1 MNALTGTGAL
11 LRLYLRRDRVVAPVW
26 IVLLGALP
34 LLYAVSFEGLY
45 PTAADRQAFYLGTL
59 SAPAQA
65 ALVGPIFG
73 SDLGALV
80 AWRSG
85 LVLALVPLAAI
96 LTVVRHTRGEEDA
109 GRTELIGS
117 TAVGRH
123 AGLAAAMLAAG
134 GGVAATGALSSI
146 SLWGFGLPLAGSVA
160 YGASVAVV
168 GLVFVGC
175 AAVAAQVASGARA
188 ARGYAL
194 GVLAVV
200 FAARAIGDAGS
211 GTLSWFSPIGW
222 SAQVRPFADERWWPM
237 MLSLTTATAFC
248 VGAFAAANRRDLGA
262 GLRAEHR
269 GRAAAAPSLSGP
281 IALAWRLS
289 RGTVAVWTVGL
300 ALFGIAIGSSTG
312 GIGDQL
318 GSSAAIGEALEK
330 FGGSTVEQSF
340 IAAVLSIVGV
350 VVAAFAVSALLRL
363 HSEEEAGLAEIVLA
377 TGVSRARWLAGH
389 LLCAVL
395 GAAWLLLVV
404 GLAIGLTYGSAT
416 GDVTGELPSVLVG
429 ALVQLP
435 AVWVVTAIGVALFGA
450 LPRFA
455 TVLWAV
461 LAGFV
466 ALGQVGSVVGLPQPW
481 LDLSPFTHVP
491 RLPGATLTPVPIGWL
506 VAVAIVV
513 GIGGFTA
520 FRRRDIRG

>member
-11 LRLYLRRDRVVAPVW
+11 LRLYLRRDRLVASVW

-59 SAPAQA
+59 STPAQA

-80 AWRSG
+80 SWRSG
-85 LVLALVPLAAI
+85 AVLALVPLAAI

-117 TAVGRH
+117 TAVGRY
-123 AGLAAAMLAAG
+123 AGLAAAIALAG
-134 GGVAATGALSSI
+134 IGVAGTGALSVI
-146 SLWGFGLPLAGSVA
+146 SLAAFGLPVAGSLA

-175 AAVAAQVASGARA
+175 GAVAAQVASGARA

-194 GVLAVV
+194 GVLAVA

-222 SAQVRPFADERWWPM
+222 SAQVRPFAEERWWPM
-237 MLSLTTATAFC
+237 LMSLATAG
-248 VGAFAAANRRDLGA
+248 VLLTAAFAAAERRDLGG
-262 GLRAEHR
+262 GLVAERR
-269 GRAAAAPSLSGP
+269 GRNEAAPSLAGP
-281 IALAWRLS
+281 VALAWRLT
-289 RGTVAVWTVGL
+289 RGATLGWTVGI
-300 ALFGIAIGSSTG
+300 ALLGITIGSSVH
-312 GIGDQL
+312 GIGGQL
-318 GSSAAIGEALEK
+318 GSSNAITDALEE
-330 FGGSTVEQSF
+330 FGGSTIEQSF

-350 VVAAFAVSALLRL
+350 VVAAYSVSALLRL

-377 TGVSRARWLAGH
+377 TGVSRLRWLAGH
-389 LLCAVL
+389 LLFAVL
-395 GAAWLLLVV
+395 GPAWLLLVV
-404 GLAIGLTYGSAT
+404 GVTIGLTYGSAA
-416 GDVTGELPSVLVG
+416 GDISGELPSVLLG
-429 ALVQLP
+429 ALGQLP

-450 LPRFA
+450 VPRFA

-461 LAGFV
+461 LGGFV

-491 RLPGATLTPVPIGWL
+491 RLPGAAFALAPIGWL
-506 VAVAIVV
+506 VVVAIVV
-513 GIGGFTA
+513 GMGGFTA
-520 FRRRDIRG
+520 FRRRGIRG

>member
-11 LRLYLRRDRVVAPVW
+11 LRLYLRRDRLVASVW

-59 SAPAQA
+59 STPAQA

-80 AWRSG
+80 SWRSG
-85 LVLALVPLAAI
+85 AVLALVPLAAI

-117 TAVGRH
+117 TAVGRY
-123 AGLAAAMLAAG
+123 AGLAAAIALAG
-134 GGVAATGALSSI
+134 IGVAATGALSAI
-146 SLWGFGLPLAGSVA
+146 SLAAFGLPVAGSLA

-175 AAVAAQVASGARA
+175 GAVAAQVASGARA

-194 GVLAVV
+194 GVLAVA

-222 SAQVRPFADERWWPM
+222 SAQVRPFAEERWWPM
-237 MLSLTTATAFC
+237 LISLATAG
-248 VGAFAAANRRDLGA
+248 VLLTAAFAAAERRDLGG
-262 GLRAEHR
+262 GLVAERR
-269 GRAAAAPSLSGP
+269 GRNEAAPSLAGP
-281 IALAWRLS
+281 VALAWRLT
-289 RGTVAVWTVGL
+289 RGATLGWTVGI
-300 ALFGIAIGSSTG
+300 ALLGITIGSSAH
-312 GIGDQL
+312 GIGGQL
-318 GSSAAIGEALEK
+318 GSSNAITDALEE
-330 FGGSTVEQSF
+330 FGGSTIEQSF

-350 VVAAFAVSALLRL
+350 VVAAYSVSALLRL

-377 TGVSRARWLAGH
+377 TGVSRLRWLAGH
-389 LLCAVL
+389 LLFAVL
-395 GAAWLLLVV
+395 GPAWLLLVV
-404 GLAIGLTYGSAT
+404 GVTIGLTYGSAT
-416 GDVTGELPSVLVG
+416 GDIAGELPSVLLG
-429 ALVQLP
+429 ALGQLP

-450 LPRFA
+450 VPRFA

-461 LAGFV
+461 LGGFV

-491 RLPGATLTPVPIGWL
+491 RLPGAAFALAPIGWL
-506 VAVAIVV
+506 VVVAIVV
-513 GIGGFTA
+513 GMGGFTA
-520 FRRRDIRG
+520 FRRRGIRG

>member
-1 MNALTGTGAL
+1 MTGTGAL
-11 LRLYLRRDRVVAPVW
+11 LRLYLRRDRVVASVW

-59 SAPAQA
+59 STPAQA

-80 AWRSG
+80 SWRSG
-85 LVLALVPLAAI
+85 AVLALVPLAAI

-117 TAVGRH
+117 TAVGRY
-123 AGLAAAMLAAG
+123 AGLAAAIALAG
-134 GGVAATGALSSI
+134 IGVAATGAVSAI
-146 SLWGFGLPLAGSVA
+146 SLAAFGLPVAGSLA
-160 YGASVAVV
+160 YGASVTVV

-175 AAVAAQVASGARA
+175 GAVAAQVASGARA

-194 GVLAVV
+194 GVLAVA

-222 SAQVRPFADERWWPM
+222 SAQVRPFAEERWWPM
-237 MLSLTTATAFC
+237 LMSLATAG
-248 VGAFAAANRRDLGA
+248 VLLTAAFAAAERRDLGG
-262 GLRAEHR
+262 GLVAERR
-269 GRAAAAPSLSGP
+269 GRNEAAPSLAGP
-281 IALAWRLS
+281 VALAWRFT
-289 RGTVAVWTVGL
+289 RGATLGWTVGI
-300 ALFGIAIGSSTG
+300 ALLGITIGSSAH
-312 GIGDQL
+312 GIGGQL
-318 GSSAAIGEALEK
+318 GSSNAITDALEE
-330 FGGSTVEQSF
+330 FGGSTIEQSF

-350 VVAAFAVSALLRL
+350 VVAAYSVSALLRL

-377 TGVSRARWLAGH
+377 TGVSRLRWLAGH
-389 LLCAVL
+389 LLFAVL
-395 GAAWLLLVV
+395 GPAWLLLVV
-404 GLAIGLTYGSAT
+404 GVTIGLTYGSAT
-416 GDVTGELPSVLVG
+416 GDIAEELPSVLLG
-429 ALVQLP
+429 ALGQLP

-450 LPRFA
+450 VPRFA

-461 LAGFV
+461 LGGFV

-491 RLPGATLTPVPIGWL
+491 RLPGAAFALAPIGWL
-506 VAVAIVV
+506 VVVAIVV
-513 GIGGFTA
+513 GMGGFTA
-520 FRRRDIRG
+520 FRQRGIRG